1 MQMLRETLRL
11 KEELELGQEL
21 DKELVQP
28 LGIELPL
35 REDGLTHLHNHL
47 KFQIQM
53 VSLSLK

>member
-1 MQMLRETLRL
+1 MQMLRETLKL
-11 KEELELGQEL
+11 KEELELGVEL
-21 DKELVQP
+21 DKEVQQH

-53 VSLSLK
+53 VSLSLR